1 MVQIVMTEA
10 QAKLFAAA
18 DERVEI
24 VDATGRRLGTVLR
37 PPSDEDVR
45 IAKERI
51 AQGGKRYTTEEVVSH
66 LRTLGQC

>member
-10 QAKLFAAA
+10 QAKLLAAT

-24 VDATGRRLGTVLR
+24 VDANGRRLGTVTR

-45 IAKERI
+45 IARERI
-51 AQGGKRYTTEEVVSH
+51 AQGGKRYTTEEVVLH
-66 LRTLGQC
+66 LRSLGQQ

>member
-1 MVQIVMTEA
+1 MVQVVMTEA
-10 QAKLFAAA
+10 QAKLFAAT

-24 VDATGRRLGTVLR
+24 VDAQGRRLGTVTR
-37 PPSDEDVR
+37 PPCDEDVR

-66 LRTLGQC
+66 LRSLGQQ

>member
-10 QAKLFAAA
+10 QAKLFAAT

-24 VDATGRRLGTVLR
+24 VDTSGRRLGTLLR
-37 PPSDEDVR
+37 PPSDEEVR
-45 IAKERI
+45 IARERI

-66 LRTLGQC
+66 LRSTHTP